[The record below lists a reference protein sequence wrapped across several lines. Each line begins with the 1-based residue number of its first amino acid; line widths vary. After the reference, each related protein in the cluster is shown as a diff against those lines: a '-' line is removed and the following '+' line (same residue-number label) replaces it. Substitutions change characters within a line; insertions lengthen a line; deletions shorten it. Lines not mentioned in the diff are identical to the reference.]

1 MMRYYYC
8 RIVVV
13 FFFFIWIKDLF
24 GRAEASP
31 VEFLPGFDGPLPF
44 HLETGYIG
52 VDEGENVELFYYFV
66 RSSSSSNGNDDP
78 LILWLVGGPGCSG
91 LSALL
96 YEIGP
101 LFIDKGEDEGLP
113 KLSLNPYAWTK
124 LTNIIFLDLPVGTG
138 FSYAKTLNAAH
149 STGSQSCHQAYQF
162 LRKWLIDH
170 PEFASNPF
178 YIGGS
183 SYTGMTVPFIARLI
197 SDGNEAGVEPR
208 INIKGYVLGNG
219 ATFPDEGNYKI
230 PFAHGMGLISD
241 ELYESLMQTCEGNY
255 VNVDSSNHPCLD
267 NLDTFHQLVDDLS
280 GEQILD
286 PTCERIDSRSS
297 RNGHRVLYNEE
308 RICTKKCYTYRHQ
321 YVPIWANN
329 PSVQEALHIREG
341 SIVGLWERCNRSLPY
356 TNGTWDSTP
365 IHAYLS
371 TKGYRSLIYSGDHD
385 MVMPF
390 LSTQAWIRSLN
401 YSIMDEWR
409 QWLVRGQIA
418 GYTRTYA
425 NNMTFATVKGGA
437 HVAPESN
444 PEECFAMFERWISY
458 KPL

>member
-418 GYTRTYA
+418 GYVHEDLRQ
-425 NNMTFATVKGGA
+425 
-437 HVAPESN
+437 
-444 PEECFAMFERWISY
+444 
-458 KPL
+458 

>member
-329 PSVQEALHIREG
+329 PSVQEALHIRENYNMRRGALLDCG
-341 SIVGLWERCNRSLPY
+341 SDVTVVCLTLMGRGIALLFTRILARKAIDHLYIAVTTTWLCLSFRRKRGLDLLTIRLWMSGDNGLYVGKLP
-356 TNGTWDSTP
+356 GTRGLTP
-365 IHAYLS
+365 I
-371 TKGYRSLIYSGDHD
+371 T
-385 MVMPF
+385 
-390 LSTQAWIRSLN
+390 
-401 YSIMDEWR
+401 
-409 QWLVRGQIA
+409 
-418 GYTRTYA
+418 
-425 NNMTFATVKGGA
+425 
-437 HVAPESN
+437 
-444 PEECFAMFERWISY
+444 
-458 KPL
+458 

>member
-113 KLSLNPYAWTK
+113 KLSLNPYAWT
-124 LTNIIFLDLPVGTG
+124 
-138 FSYAKTLNAAH
+138 
-149 STGSQSCHQAYQF
+149 
-162 LRKWLIDH
+162 
-170 PEFASNPF
+170 
-178 YIGGS
+178 
-183 SYTGMTVPFIARLI
+183 
-197 SDGNEAGVEPR
+197 
-208 INIKGYVLGNG
+208 KGYVLGNG

-329 PSVQEALHIREG
+329 PSVQEALHIRENYNMRRGALLDCG
-341 SIVGLWERCNRSLPY
+341 SDVTVVCLTLMGRGIALLFTRILARKAIDHLYIAVTTTWLCLSFRRKRGLDLLTIRLWM
-356 TNGTWDSTP
+356 
-365 IHAYLS
+365 
-371 TKGYRSLIYSGDHD
+371 SGDNGLYVGKLPG
-385 MVMPF
+385 M
-390 LSTQAWIRSLN
+390 
-401 YSIMDEWR
+401 
-409 QWLVRGQIA
+409 
-418 GYTRTYA
+418 YTRTYA